1 MKIYLVLEVVIA
13 AHITNCHKFQ
23 CSTEYDKERHLY
35 PSCIPIEC
43 GRTVSDTGELLRPWI
58 EQVLAQ
64 AKYVFRQENTSV
76 SIVDVG
82 TRKMLNDKN
91 TRLVEQNKLERVKSL
106 ISEMVPWVLQTISR
120 DYNIRDL
127 GLTGPLLISRIS
139 SEGQNLSQEDNL
151 DYTSSHVDL
160 YAYKVMVMVQFSNKK
175 KKLFQETL
183 IHMTS
188 ILYLQEPPDG
198 GWLLFEAS
206 PGQAGQQVRPVLGRL
221 VTFTSG
227 EENTHSVEE
236 VRVGVRVAITMF
248 WTCDQDYFIQL

>member
-1 MKIYLVLEVVIA
+1 M
-13 AHITNCHKFQ
+13 
-23 CSTEYDKERHLY
+23 
-35 PSCIPIEC
+35 
-43 GRTVSDTGELLRPWI
+43 RPWI

-64 AKYVFRQENTSV
+64 AKYLFRQENTSV

-160 YAYKVMVMVQFSNKK
+160 YAYKVMVMVQFSN
-175 KKLFQETL
+175 
-183 IHMTS
+183 
-188 ILYLQEPPDG
+188 
-198 GWLLFEAS
+198 
-206 PGQAGQQVRPVLGRL
+206 
-221 VTFTSG
+221 
-227 EENTHSVEE
+227 
-236 VRVGVRVAITMF
+236 
-248 WTCDQDYFIQL
+248 

>member
-13 AHITNCHKFQ
+13 AGIINCHKFE
-23 CSTEYDKERHLY
+23 CSKEYDKERQLY
-35 PSCIPIEC
+35 PSCIPLEC

-64 AKYVFRQENTSV
+64 AKYLFRQENTSV

-106 ISEMVPWVLQTISR
+106 ISEMVPWVLQTISH

-160 YAYKVMVMVQFSNKK
+160 YAYKVMVMVQFSN
-175 KKLFQETL
+175 
-183 IHMTS
+183 
-188 ILYLQEPPDG
+188 
-198 GWLLFEAS
+198 
-206 PGQAGQQVRPVLGRL
+206 
-221 VTFTSG
+221 
-227 EENTHSVEE
+227 
-236 VRVGVRVAITMF
+236 
-248 WTCDQDYFIQL
+248 